1 MSIVPEDRGLGDH
14 DSSLSDGRSFLPAS
28 PSGLPNSV
36 AKRVENVVNWLNVEL
51 ATYKVPI
58 SKRSLVIGYIAL
70 TGLLLSIG
78 AVTQLLLALE
88 VDSVGVLGPL
98 SGLVPVLL
106 FLFIFFQAQYPFL
119 KERAERASREGRR
132 AVSSD
137 RLWVS
142 GATGYPNET
151 LMPFGCGG

>member
-88 VDSVGVLGPL
+88 VDSVGVLGPCRDWFQFCYSCL
-98 SGLVPVLL
+98 SDIG
-106 FLFIFFQAQYPFL
+106 Y
-119 KERAERASREGRR
+119 RGAS
-132 AVSSD
+132 
-137 RLWVS
+137 
-142 GATGYPNET
+142 
-151 LMPFGCGG
+151 